1 MATYRLQFGGPLR
14 FEDARTLV
22 PYLDALGITDLYASP
37 LFLARSGSTHG
48 YDLADSAKFN
58 PDLGTEEELDALILA
73 LKERE
78 MGLVMDIV
86 PNHMAA
92 SSENRWWM
100 DVLETG
106 IDSPYAAFFDIDWDS
121 SRKSLKGK
129 VLLPILE
136 GPYWK
141 VLENQGLS
149 LHLEESGFV
158 LRYSDVKLPLAVK
171 SYLRILS
178 HRIEVLDETHGSDSP
193 AFRELW
199 DLIAAVEHL
208 PDVPAGDSAAASAR
222 FRKEVEIKQTLWQ
235 LFLGRPEIRS
245 FLEENLRIFNGR
257 KEVPESFELLDR
269 LLAEQHYW
277 PSYWRLANEEINY
290 RRFFAISDLVSL
302 RVEDPRVFEASHE
315 LVLRLAREGK
325 VTGLRVD
332 HIDGLYDPLGYLTT
346 LREHLLPEV
355 REPESP
361 PAGFY
366 VVVEKILQ
374 EGEALPPE
382 WPACGTTGYDFLNAV
397 NGVFVSARGIRE
409 LDGIYARLLGE
420 KTDFTDVVYHSKK
433 MIMETQF
440 AGEMHALGQ
449 HLGSIAEHDRY
460 GHDLPRK
467 ELRQA
472 LIEVTAC
479 FPVYRTYIRGH
490 DVSPR
495 DRLTLARALKEA
507 QRRAEGASGPV
518 FEYLKRVLEYSSST
532 SLTAEQKEERLR
544 FLRRWQQ
551 FTGPIMAKG
560 LEDTSLYRFNRLISM
575 NEVGGDPVSA
585 GVPPNAFHRRAGET
599 LARWPHTLNAT
610 STHDTK
616 RSEDVRARINVL
628 SELPEEWEK
637 RFLAWSLLNE
647 EKKSIVD
654 RRTVPGR
661 NEEILLYQ
669 TLLGSWPL
677 DDAELPALPER
688 VAGYMIKAVREA
700 QVYSHWNRPN
710 LPYES
715 AIGGFRGFDTGGR
728 HGEPFPGG
736 FPRVPE
742 EGRLLRGAEQ
752 PFPAP
757 PQDRIPGR
765 ARFLPGDG
773 TLGLLPRGP
782 GQSAAR
788 GFRAAGDGPQRDV
801 PTGGPGRPVPR
812 PGTPVPLGGRADQA
826 VSDREGLVFPQAAAG
841 AVPFRLVPAAA
852 PLRREKGSRR
862 RFCQGTGG
870 EMGDR
875 RRPPAGDPIGASG
888 RIPPRSEGL
897 GRPGRTGPS
906 GGIPRPVEECDHGGY
921 DPCIRG
927 EREEVAPRQRRI
939 PVFPR
944 GAALGGSDLSP
955 ATSANTGSSRYR
967 RSYRESTW
975 ERFSPLRNLI
985 PRIRRLK
992 SHIFPLPLV
1001 NLFDEHPLPH
1011 RCGHQRYRN
1020 GCQRFA

>member
-1 MATYRLQFGGPLR
+1 MAAPRIPMATYRLQFGGPLR

-58 PDLGTEEELDALILA
+58 PDLGTEEEFDALVLA
-73 LKERE
+73 LKERG

-171 SYLRILS
+171 SYLRLLS

-235 LFLGRPEIRS
+235 LFQGRPEIRS

-257 KEVPESFELLDR
+257 KEAPESFELLDR

-355 REPESP
+355 REPESSP
-361 PAGFY
+361 GGFY

-409 LDGIYARLLGE
+409 LDGIYARLLGK
-420 KTDFTDVVYHSKK
+420 KTDFADVVYRSKK

-490 DVSPR
+490 DISPR
-495 DRLTLARALKEA
+495 DRLTLGRAIKEA

-518 FEYLKRVLEYSSST
+518 FEYLKRVLEYSGSP

-560 LEDTSLYRFNRLISM
+560 LEDTSLYRFNRLVSM

-585 GVPPNAFHRRAGET
+585 GVPPGAFHRRAGEA
-599 LARWPHTLNAT
+599 LDRWPHALNAT

-647 EKKSIVD
+647 GKKGIVD
-654 RRTVPGR
+654 GRAVPDR

-669 TLLGSWPL
+669 TLVGIWPL
-677 DDAELPALPER
+677 DDADLPALPER

-700 QVYSHWNRPN
+700 QVYSRWHRPN
-710 LPYES
+710 LPHEN
-715 AIGGFRGFDTGGR
+715 AIGAFVASILGGA
-728 HGEPFPGG
+728 GENHFL
-736 FPRVPE
+736 E
-742 EGRLLRGAEQ
+742 
-752 PFPAP
+752 
-757 PQDRIPGR
+757 D
-765 ARFLPGDG
+765 FLPFRKKVAFYGALNSLSQLLLKIASPGVPDFYQG
-773 TLGLLPRGP
+773 TELWDFSLVDPDNR
-782 GQSAAR
+782 
-788 GFRAAGDGPQRDV
+788 
-801 PTGGPGRPVPR
+801 RPVDFERRMTTLKELSQREERDAPSLVQELLSR
-812 PGTPVPLGGRADQA
+812 WEDGRIKLFLTGKALYFRRQQGDLFLSGSYLPLHLSGGKKEHVVAFARE
-826 VSDREGLVFPQAAAG
+826 REGKWAIA
-841 AVPFRLVPAAA
+841 AVPRLMTRLVPPGEF
-852 PLRREKGSRR
+852 PLGQKAWGSRVELVLPAESPDLWR
-862 RFCQGTGG
+862 NAITGDTIHVSAGSGKKSLPVSAVFRYFPVALLSG
-870 EMGDR
+870 EV
-875 RRPPAGDPIGASG
+875 S
-888 RIPPRSEGL
+888 
-897 GRPGRTGPS
+897 
-906 GGIPRPVEECDHGGY
+906 
-921 DPCIRG
+921 
-927 EREEVAPRQRRI
+927 
-939 PVFPR
+939 
-944 GAALGGSDLSP
+944 
-955 ATSANTGSSRYR
+955 
-967 RSYRESTW
+967 
-975 ERFSPLRNLI
+975 
-985 PRIRRLK
+985 
-992 SHIFPLPLV
+992 
-1001 NLFDEHPLPH
+1001 
-1011 RCGHQRYRN
+1011 
-1020 GCQRFA
+1020 